1 MKFDGHCPQCHGDK
15 LKMSGVG
22 TQRVED
28 EVIRL
33 FPDARVLRMDADTTS
48 SRYSYEENF
57 TAFEKGEYDIM
68 LGTQMIAKGL
78 DFPNVTLVG
87 VVSLDR
93 SLFTGDYKSYE
104 RTFSLLTQVAGRSGR
119 GDKPGEAYIQTFVP
133 DHYVLE
139 LASKQDYEGFYEQEI
154 ALRQALMYPPF
165 CDMCVIGLS
174 SQMESSCIAASE
186 WVTNTLSRYIK
197 SNKISFPLRAI
208 GPAPCAIEMINNR
221 YRYRLILK
229 TRNCKEFR
237 GMIKDMLYKF
247 YKNKDLSNVRI
258 FADINGDIGL

>member
-1 MKFDGHCPQCHGDK
+1 
-15 LKMSGVG
+15 MSGVG

-247 YKNKDLSNVRI
+247 YKNKNLSNVRI